1 MSTTTNH
8 YWMSEVPDINRL
20 RIGELILPGSHDSG
34 SDKQAPNFQWPQE
47 ITQDFA
53 PFHQLRHGIRA
64 LDLRVAFYGKYPRGD
79 ARRFQLFH
87 KTSSGRT
94 VAGDILNALKTFYAD
109 KRASKEIVVL
119 DFHEFRDFTAEA
131 HSELQALILSM
142 LGERLVSEKWAG
154 LTLDE
159 LYTTHPGANVVAAY
173 NHYTSSTSLWEGVD
187 QRWSGKNL
195 ISTADL
201 KHFMDST
208 ITRYKARNAL
218 VAIQCAKYVL
228 PLHVPDDF
236 KEEINQWFK
245 SEHAESYIQNF
256 FIINTD
262 WATRSEL
269 VNNCK
274 HANQVKAQRVT

>member
-1 MSTTTNH
+1 M
-8 YWMSEVPDINRL
+8 
-20 RIGELILPGSHDSG
+20 
-34 SDKQAPNFQWPQE
+34 
-47 ITQDFA
+47 
-53 PFHQLRHGIRA
+53 
-64 LDLRVAFYGKYPRGD
+64 
-79 ARRFQLFH
+79 
-87 KTSSGRT
+87 
-94 VAGDILNALKTFYAD
+94 
-109 KRASKEIVVL
+109 L

-236 KEEINQWFK
+236 KEVINQWFK
-245 SEHAESYIQNF
+245 SEHSESYIQNF